1 MTISSGDT
9 LTISPGTLV
18 RFTANSDDLG
28 GLPFADKSVLKVNG
42 TLVAEG
48 TAADSITF
56 ESDAISP
63 AAGDWGGIAF
73 SDSSVDAS
81 CKVTHAVIKHATYGI
96 YSSLAMPAELNDNTI
111 SECVFGIMGLNMTD
125 PTIQNNT
132 LDNNLLKGL
141 YLANVSGAGEGI
153 KNNTMTN
160 NGTGLY
166 LSSST
171 VHIHDS
177 IINNNTNGAHISSH
191 TTSTLNSCTF
201 NSNDGDGGWGIY
213 AFLSDPVLKNCR
225 IANND
230 TYGLR
235 MYGRADPVMDDSFNP
250 NDFSSNGTYELYL
263 QNNCQPRLDHSI
275 LHLNDIVPSDSG
287 YAVYIDSLSSFN
299 KLKVRRNWWGSETP
313 SPSLFSPADSIDY
326 AHPSSR
332 QNVTGAPK
340 VATDG
345 VALQLQQAKA
355 LERTGHL
362 MEAAEQYRSIVTG
375 QPDHPLARHALGRLY
390 STWRNSGRDMVAMA
404 VYCRQIEQSAT
415 SENMRREARDW
426 RLRSWL
432 DAGRITEALQGY
444 RAIAAAT
451 PDSPEGV
458 MARINIAD
466 TYHHYLGDL
475 QAAKNA
481 YQAIA
486 TDFPGRAENELAH
499 MALTD
504 IQGWG
509 VSITTELPDTSS
521 AAHPSESLMEDGST
535 GVAFETRPNPAN
547 PSTTFRFSLPRAM
560 QVELQIYNVMGQ
572 KVRTLVP
579 LGLWPVGEHNV
590 AWDGKNSQGHTVGSG
605 IYVANL
611 RAGEQ
616 LKKRKLMILK

>member
-1 MTISSGDT
+1 
-9 LTISPGTLV
+9 
-18 RFTANSDDLG
+18 
-28 GLPFADKSVLKVNG
+28 
-42 TLVAEG
+42 
-48 TAADSITF
+48 
-56 ESDAISP
+56 
-63 AAGDWGGIAF
+63 
-73 SDSSVDAS
+73 
-81 CKVTHAVIKHATYGI
+81 
-96 YSSLAMPAELNDNTI
+96 
-111 SECVFGIMGLNMTD
+111 
-125 PTIQNNT
+125 
-132 LDNNLLKGL
+132 
-141 YLANVSGAGEGI
+141 
-153 KNNTMTN
+153 
-160 NGTGLY
+160 
-166 LSSST
+166 
-171 VHIHDS
+171 
-177 IINNNTNGAHISSH
+177 
-191 TTSTLNSCTF
+191 
-201 NSNDGDGGWGIY
+201 
-213 AFLSDPVLKNCR
+213 
-225 IANND
+225 
-230 TYGLR
+230 
-235 MYGRADPVMDDSFNP
+235 
-250 NDFSSNGTYELYL
+250 
-263 QNNCQPRLDHSI
+263 
-275 LHLNDIVPSDSG
+275 
-287 YAVYIDSLSSFN
+287 
-299 KLKVRRNWWGSETP
+299 
-313 SPSLFSPADSIDY
+313 
-326 AHPSSR
+326 
-332 QNVTGAPK
+332 
-340 VATDG
+340 
-345 VALQLQQAKA
+345 
-355 LERTGHL
+355 

-404 VYCRQIEQSAT
+404 VYCGQIEQSAT

-432 DAGRITEALQGY
+432 DAGRIAEALQGY

-451 PDSPEGV
+451 PNSPEGV

-560 QVELQIYNVMGQ
+560 QVELRIYNVMGQ